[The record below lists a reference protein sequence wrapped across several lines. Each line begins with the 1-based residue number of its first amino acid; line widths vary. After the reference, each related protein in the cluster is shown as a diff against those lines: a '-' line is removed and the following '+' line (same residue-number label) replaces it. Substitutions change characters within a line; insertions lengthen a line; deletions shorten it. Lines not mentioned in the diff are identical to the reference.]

1 MSILHFD
8 SVLVIY
14 LAKIIQK
21 SKVTYSRHFNFSYN
35 LSIFVTF
42 LSLYCEPIEE
52 KGNLL

>member
-1 MSILHFD
+1 MSYLHFD
-8 SVLVIY
+8 SVLVTN
-14 LAKIIQK
+14 LAKIIQN
-21 SKVTYSRHFNFSYN
+21 SKVTYSSHFDSSDY